1 MLQNSYKCG
10 RIHFLE
16 GSMLGEQMSTHRF
29 NSSSTLLNGRTHIF
43 ADVVILFVEEF
54 MAKS

>member
-43 ADVVILFVEEF
+43 ADVFILFVEEF